1 MMRGPLVVGILGGLV
16 LLGAVGSAR
25 AADKW
30 FVLGHTTLKATDPSA
45 AITGEEGK
53 VLKED
58 IKKTKLAVSGGD
70 VDVSKVVLHWN
81 NRPDETVTNVGVIK
95 DGGETAPADAPGHE
109 ATLTGVTVTYK
120 ILGDKPTSVMTL
132 WGYD

>member
-1 MMRGPLVVGILGGLV
+1 MRVRYLMGALGLATVV
-16 LLGAVGSAR
+16 LLGSAR

-45 AITGEEGK
+45 EIKGEEGK

-58 IKKTKLAVSGGD
+58 IKKTKLSVSGAD
-70 VDVSKVVLHWN
+70 VDVSEVLLRWN
-81 NRPDETVTNVGVIK
+81 NRPDETIKNVGVIK
-95 DGGETAPADAPGHE
+95 DGGETAPNDAPGHE
-109 ATLTGVTVTYK
+109 ATLTGVNVKYK
-120 ILGDKPTSVMTL
+120 ILNDKPTSVMTL

>member
-1 MMRGPLVVGILGGLV
+1 MRVRYLMGAFGLATVV
-16 LLGAVGSAR
+16 LLGSAR

-30 FVLGHTTLKATDPSA
+30 FVLGHTTLKASDPSA

-58 IKKTKLAVSGGD
+58 IKKTKLSVSGAD
-70 VDVSKVVLHWN
+70 VDVSQVILHWN
-81 NRPDETVTNVGVIK
+81 NRPDETVTNVGTIK

-109 ATLTGVTVTYK
+109 ATLTGVTVKYK
-120 ILGDKPTSVMTL
+120 ILNDKPTSVMTL

>member
-1 MMRGPLVVGILGGLV
+1 MRVRYFMGALGLATVV
-16 LLGAVGSAR
+16 LLGSAR

-30 FVLGHTTLKATDPSA
+30 FVLGHTTLKASDPSA
-45 AITGEEGK
+45 EIKGEEGK

-58 IKKTKLAVSGGD
+58 IKKTKLAVSGAD
-70 VDVSKVVLHWN
+70 VDVSQVILRWN

-109 ATLTGVTVTYK
+109 ATLTGVTVKYK
-120 ILGDKPTSVMTL
+120 ILNDKPTSVMTL

>member
-1 MMRGPLVVGILGGLV
+1 MRGPLVVGILGGLV

-81 NRPDETVTNVGVIK
+81 NRPDETVTNVGVIRME
-95 DGGETAPADAPGHE
+95 ETAADAPDE
-109 ATLTGVTVTYK
+109 ATRRSRTR
-120 ILGDKPTSVMTL
+120 SR
-132 WGYD
+132 